1 MESNYAGVSESSC
14 DVRTGQDLSTK
25 KESIGK
31 IGPGSISKQRVTTKR
46 ESDELRMFCS
56 DDTVAVKFVDS
67 VIVGKSEAED
77 ACHHGLVDPTINMKE
92 AMNAINSMF
101 REPIETAP
109 VGRRSRTSHPKGGS
123 SILQHGRTE
132 TCQPQQE
139 PFTIY
144 VDDEVSSEI
153 RERNEEKDN
162 LEQNNVENMTE
173 GSLSSASRG
182 NAFVFPCPK
191 DLAPEGSNDQDVE
204 NSPQAKFRE
213 DTVVC
218 RFVGSTILD
227 EPAEVENVC
236 HHGLVDPTINLK
248 EAMDDI
254 NNMFGK
260 PMDFVRTKRL
270 KKQDKAPE
278 SKRDFGGFSILP
290 DDDLEH
296 QEVQLQPNLSRTSRE
311 CDLFEPTVFTKEAMD
326 DINKLFGMPLD
337 F

>member
-1 MESNYAGVSESSC
+1 MESNYTGVSENSC
-14 DVRTGQDLSTK
+14 EDRTSQDLSTK

-46 ESDELRMFCS
+46 ESDGLRMFCT

-77 ACHHGLVDPTINMKE
+77 ACHHGLVEPTINMKE
-92 AMNAINSMF
+92 AMNVINSMF

-109 VGRRSRTSHPKGGS
+109 VGRRSRTSQPKEEGS

-132 TCQPQQE
+132 NCLPQQE
-139 PFTIY
+139 PFAIY

-153 RERNEEKDN
+153 GERNEEKDN
-162 LEQNNVENMTE
+162 LEQNDVENMTE

-182 NAFVFPCPK
+182 NAFVFPIPK
-191 DLAPEGSNDQDVE
+191 DLAPES
-204 NSPQAKFRE
+204 SPQPKFRE

-270 KKQDKAPE
+270 RKQDKAPE
-278 SKRDFGGFSILP
+278 SKREFGGFSILS

-296 QEVQLQPNLSRTSRE
+296 QEVQLQSNLSGTSRE